1 MLERVTHSLSARLLI
16 LFICAGAVLLL
27 LVGSL
32 IGKGFAGHVRT
43 GIRPFVTH
51 YIELMQR
58 EIGSPPELE
67 KARELTRGIPV
78 EVHGFSPDQ
87 SWSTASQ
94 VPDKNDLD
102 TLFAGKSQSS
112 NRYRQFQIRSRGEQL
127 FLHSRNGNFDLYF
140 QVNQPRRPGH
150 GGTYGLTIL
159 LSIFGILL
167 LIYYATKS
175 LFRPI
180 DDIQRGIKI
189 IGSGQLDH
197 RIGKR
202 RDDQLGDLAA
212 EVNAMADDISVMLE
226 AKRQLLLGI
235 SHELRSPLTRSR
247 VHLALMEDSDSKRE
261 VEKDIESMENMIAE
275 LLESERLK
283 GRHASLKL
291 ERIRLDQLIREQV
304 QDEFK
309 RRVEIMELVE
319 VEAELDTGRIKLLL
333 RNLLQNAIK
342 HSVDPERRPTV
353 SLVNEPGHY
362 CIYVTDSGEG
372 IDPDQIPH
380 LTEPF
385 YRADPSRQRKTGGY
399 GLGLHLCRMIV
410 EAHGGELSIAS
421 EDGFGTTIRCS
432 FPSPL

>member
-1 MLERVTHSLSARLLI
+1 
-16 LFICAGAVLLL
+16 
-27 LVGSL
+27 
-32 IGKGFAGHVRT
+32 
-43 GIRPFVTH
+43 
-51 YIELMQR
+51 
-58 EIGSPPELE
+58 
-67 KARELTRGIPV
+67 
-78 EVHGFSPDQ
+78 
-87 SWSTASQ
+87 
-94 VPDKNDLD
+94 
-102 TLFAGKSQSS
+102 
-112 NRYRQFQIRSRGEQL
+112 
-127 FLHSRNGNFDLYF
+127 
-140 QVNQPRRPGH
+140 
-150 GGTYGLTIL
+150 
-159 LSIFGILL
+159 
-167 LIYYATKS
+167 
-175 LFRPI
+175 
-180 DDIQRGIKI
+180 
-189 IGSGQLDH
+189 
-197 RIGKR
+197 
-202 RDDQLGDLAA
+202 LGDLAA

-261 VEKDIESMENMIAE
+261 VEKDIESMENMITE

-291 ERIRLDQLIREQV
+291 ERIRLDHLIREQL

-319 VEAELDTGRIKLLL
+319 VETELDTGRIKLLL

-342 HSVDPERRPTV
+342 HSVDPERRPTI
-353 SLVNEPGHY
+353 SLVNEPGYY

-410 EAHGGELSIAS
+410 EAHGGELSITS
-421 EDGFGTTIRCS
+421 EDGRGTTIRCA